1 MSVSL
6 AFTIVAVS
14 IAMAVVLIQRGRLH
28 PFIALFL
35 TSLFLGTCAGMA
47 PAHVISAFENGAGE
61 VLGQIASVIAL
72 GAMLGKMLEV
82 SGGAD
87 QIALTVVRLSGRRN
101 MAWAMML
108 IGLLVGISV
117 FFTVGFVILVPLAM
131 SVARQTGLPML
142 RVALPMTAA
151 LSVVQGLV
159 PPHPGAMFALAAYH
173 ADVGRLIVWGI
184 LLSIPIAIIAGPL
197 YAGFVVPRLGAVPMP
212 AGHGEASQ
220 GVSARPGEHP
230 DDRPDGHAL
239 PSFGITLLTI
249 LAPVVLMLGGSIARL
264 VCAPDSLASIVLRFV
279 GDPNVG
285 MVLSVLLSFY
295 TLGARQGLTRQDMLR
310 LSNESLAPLASLFLM
325 IGAGGGFGQ
334 ELMESNLSAIIT
346 GAAIGMHIPLL
357 LLAWL
362 MASALRL
369 AVGSATVA
377 MGTTAG
383 VVGPIMLQGHGVSP
397 ELMVLATGSGAVMF
411 GPLNDSGFWQVK
423 EALGMTVP
431 QTIATWSVIETLI
444 GVSGLIL
451 CAALWWMGMG

>member
-6 AFTIVAVS
+6 AFLTVTVS
-14 IAMAVVLIQRGRLH
+14 IIMAVVLIQRCRLH

-35 TSLFLGTCAGMA
+35 TSLFLGLCAGMA
-47 PAHVISAFENGAGE
+47 PAHVIAAFETGAGQ

-72 GAMLGKMLEV
+72 GAMLGKMLEA

-87 QIALTVVRLSGRRN
+87 QIALTVVRLSGRRH
-101 MAWAMML
+101 MGWAMML

-131 SVARQTGLPML
+131 SVARQTRLPML

-159 PPHPGAMFALAAYH
+159 PPHPGAMFAQAAYH
-173 ADVGRLIVWGI
+173 ADVGRLIVLGI
-184 LLSIPIAIIAGPL
+184 ALSIPIAIISGPL
-197 YAGFVVPRLGAVPMP
+197 YADFIVPRLAPNPHDAAPVAPPP
-212 AGHGEASQ
+212 ANRQSM
-220 GVSARPGEHP
+220 
-230 DDRPDGHAL
+230 

-249 LAPVVLMLGGSIARL
+249 LAPVVLMLAGSVARL
-264 VCAPDSLASIVLRFV
+264 ACAPGSLPGTVLRFV

-285 MVLSVLLSFY
+285 LVLSVLLSFY
-295 TLGARQGLTRQDMLR
+295 TLGARQGMSRQDMLR
-310 LSNESLAPLASLFLM
+310 LSSDSLGPLASLFLM

-334 ELMESNLSAIIT
+334 ELMDSNLSTTIT
-346 GAAIGMHIPLL
+346 GAAIGMHIPVL

-362 MASALRL
+362 IAAALRL

-383 VVGPIMLQGHGVSP
+383 VVGPIVLQSHGVSP
-397 ELMVLATGSGAVMF
+397 ELMVLATGAGAVMF

-423 EALGMTVP
+423 EALGLSVP

-444 GVSGLIL
+444 ALSGLVL
-451 CAALWWMGMG
+451 CAALSWAGLG